1 MQKAS
6 SELISEACLFL
17 NVATPQ
23 KAIGAVTKL
32 PVMFWIHGGA
42 YQSGAASL
50 YPIDALVSSSQ
61 HSVVAVATNYRLN
74 TLGFL
79 AGAEAQ
85 STTVDWSSGDLVS
98 RISA

>member
-1 MQKAS
+1 MQTAS

-32 PVMFWIHGGA
+32 PVWIHGDA
-42 YQSGAASL
+42 CLSGTASL